1 MSETLSGRLRSR
13 AKFLPYGELDR
24 ILMIQA
30 SEALHEQSTSLD
42 GDAVIGWL
50 EDHDISLLPWQKA
63 KLATAMELEKLEG
76 STV

>member
-1 MSETLSGRLRSR
+1 
-13 AKFLPYGELDR
+13 
-24 ILMIQA
+24 MIQA

-63 KLATAMELEKLEG
+63 KLANAMELEKLEG

>member
-1 MSETLSGRLRSR
+1 
-13 AKFLPYGELDR
+13 
-24 ILMIQA
+24 MIQA

-50 EDHDISLLPWQKA
+50 EDHDISLLPWQKT
-63 KLATAMELEKLEG
+63 KLANAMELEKLEG